1 MINVPAWGREYG
13 DGWPVQ
19 ICTCGMCRRS
29 SKDKAKANGVEWSLL
44 WQNAAEAMIGDTKEA
59 KARMLAECL
68 GTSFDTVVQGLGVG
82 QPLLWAK
89 NALQAF
95 AGPHGATL
103 ARMHLARNAPPP
115 KTPEGA

>member
-1 MINVPAWGREYG
+1 MNNDPAWGKKYG
-13 DGWPVQ
+13 DNWPVQ
-19 ICTCGMCRRS
+19 ICTCGMCRGS
-29 SKDKAKANGVEWSLL
+29 GSKAKVEWSLL

-68 GTSFDTVVQGLGVG
+68 GTSLDTVAQGMSVG

-95 AGPHGATL
+95 CGPHGATL
-103 ARMHLARNAPPP
+103 ARMHLARNAPPS